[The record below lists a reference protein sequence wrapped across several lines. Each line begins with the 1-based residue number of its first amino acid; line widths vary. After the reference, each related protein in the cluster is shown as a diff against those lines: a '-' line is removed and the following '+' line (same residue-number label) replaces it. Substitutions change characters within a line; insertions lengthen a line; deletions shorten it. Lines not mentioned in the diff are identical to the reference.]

1 MILSTKD
8 LVFRERP
15 TKKLTERY
23 VGPYVIE
30 KVVSKNAVKLKLL
43 TSMRIYP
50 VVNMSKVV
58 KYREPGKRQK
68 VEKPKLVEVDEVEE
82 WKVEKILNK
91 KKIWGVEK
99 YLVY

>member
-1 MILSTKD
+1 
-8 LVFRERP
+8 
-15 TKKLTERY
+15 LTERY

-30 KVVSKNAVKLKLL
+30 KVVSKNVVKLKLL

-68 VEKPKLVEVDEVEE
+68 VKKPKLVEVDEVEE

-91 KKIWGVEK
+91 RKIWGIEK
-99 YLVY
+99 YLVC

>member
-1 MILSTKD
+1 M
-8 LVFRERP
+8 
-15 TKKLTERY
+15 TERY

-30 KVVSKNAVKLKLL
+30 KVVSKNVVKLKLL

-68 VEKPKLVEVDEVEE
+68 VKKPKLVEVDEVEE

-91 KKIWGVEK
+91 GKIWGIEK
-99 YLVY
+99 YLVC